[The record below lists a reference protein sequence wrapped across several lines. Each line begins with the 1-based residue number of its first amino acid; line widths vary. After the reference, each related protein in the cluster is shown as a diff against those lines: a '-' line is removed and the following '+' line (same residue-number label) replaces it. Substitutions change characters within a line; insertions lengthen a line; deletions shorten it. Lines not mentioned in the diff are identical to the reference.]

1 MPQFNGQNK
10 KKIDPRYFSEELLE
24 ETGTRKE
31 EIQRALKE
39 QTRNGYAG
47 RGAGRGPVRRKH
59 FCADPAME
67 GEPHPGLSSAICRGG
82 RVVRVSEAEYNKAID
97 GSKRGGGGDGE
108 DRREKGPGRTRG
120 EEAAMRPLQNTQ
132 AWAKQLTP
140 VKYRQLIEDVKN
152 ASAQPR
158 TAGRWIQKY
167 AAAAMAGKVT
177 AQQAARFEKTFE
189 KFYEA
194 LGDPIVNSGYPGVHT
209 A

>member
-1 MPQFNGQNK
+1 M
-10 KKIDPRYFSEELLE
+10 KISRRKLK
-24 ETGTRKE
+24 RIIKE

-47 RGAGRGPVRRKH
+47 RDDRGPVRVKH
-59 FCADPAME
+59 PCDDPAME
-67 GEPHPGLSSAICRGG
+67 GKPVYRESLLNAVCRGG
-82 RVVRVSEAEYNKAID
+82 RVVRVSEAEMDKIIAAEE
-97 GSKRGGGGDGE
+97 RGGGGDGE

-120 EEAAMRPLQNTQ
+120 EAAKLRPLQNTQ

-158 TAGRWIQKY
+158 TARRWIQKY